1 MNNIPEKYRKIHK
14 LTFENEKLLKE
25 VKKCACMYCNNRYDV
40 KEIKDWI
47 EDDHGLTAQCPYCWV
62 DSVIPEII
70 DGKLITDE
78 ELKEMGKYYFE

>member
-1 MNNIPEKYRKIHK
+1 
-14 LTFENEKLLKE
+14 
-25 VKKCACMYCNNRYDV
+25 MYCNNRYDV